1 MRKNIFA
8 FGGTLLLF
16 ALAFRSDWV
25 LNRLLPNFSA
35 WEWVF
40 RFLSCAAAFTVL
52 AVGFRNQTARMLSLV
67 VMACSLGLG
76 LTEIVLV
83 AQSPTPPE
91 QRHLKG
97 EEIRKAKNDP
107 EARGFDEDCLDDNH
121 PALGYAPKPMAMTA
135 YSIKM
140 HGDEIV
146 YDVVYSTLPSG
157 WRVTPQNSNA
167 RSAVIFFGCSYTFGE
182 GLNDGDTFPFKVG
195 ERLGSDFQVFNFGL
209 SGYGSHQML
218 AQIES
223 GFLDE
228 PAKKYGRMFVFYT
241 TIYGH
246 ELRSG
251 GYSHWDRHGPR
262 YILNNGNLERVGTFA
277 DIRESPATQ
286 TFRKIFQNSKLY
298 QRLRNSGAL
307 SRLHVAI
314 MSRADKLL
322 QERYNTRLCV
332 ILWPGAPYGALLREA
347 GVPYIAMGEIFPEMQ
362 ENKNKKYH
370 ISEYDGHP
378 NSLATDALADLLVK
392 KIVTHYSN

>member
-1 MRKNIFA
+1 MRKKTAA
-8 FGGTLLLF
+8 FGCALLLVV
-16 ALAFRSDWV
+16 LAVGSDWV
-25 LNRLLPNFSA
+25 LNRLLPDFSA

-40 RFLSCAAAFTVL
+40 RFLSCAAAFAVL
-52 AVGFRNQTARMLSLV
+52 AATLRNQTARVLSLA
-67 VMACSLGLG
+67 VMACALSLG
-76 LTEIVLV
+76 LTEIVMV
-83 AQSPTPPE
+83 AQSPNP
-91 QRHLKG
+91 LKVRYLKA
-97 EEIRKAKNDP
+97 EEIRKVKNDP
-107 EARGFDEDCLDDNH
+107 GVLNFDENCLEDNH
-121 PALGYAPKPMAMTA
+121 PVLGYAPKPMAMTA
-135 YSIKM
+135 CSIKM

-157 WRVTPQNSNA
+157 WRVTPQHGDA
-167 RSAVIFFGCSYTFGE
+167 RAAVVFFGDSYTFGE
-182 GLNDGDTFPFKVG
+182 GLNDRDTFPYKVG

-209 SGYGSHQML
+209 GGYGSHQML

-228 PAKKYGRMFVFYT
+228 PAKIYEWLFVFYT

-246 ELRSG
+246 ELRSA

-262 YILNNGNLERVGTFA
+262 YISNNGNLERAGTFA
-277 DIRESPATQ
+277 DTQESPVTQ
-286 TFRKIFQNSKLY
+286 AFKNIFHNSKLY
-298 QRLRNSGAL
+298 QRLRNSGPL

-332 ILWPGAPYGALLREA
+332 ILWPGAPYESLLREA
-347 GVPYIAMGEIFPEMQ
+347 GVPYIAMDEYFPEMQ

-378 NSLATDALADLLVK
+378 NALATDALADLLVK
-392 KIVTHYSN
+392 KIRDAR